1 MLLSYA
7 AALLITTSL
16 LGMEPDAGAF
26 GWSGAQYDKASEG
39 QFQAG
44 LMLCDKY
51 LKTDG
56 PVNVL
61 EVGSGTGRLAK
72 RLAEMLP
79 QGSTVLGIDNNQS
92 MIDEA
97 LRKQE
102 IEPISNLAFQLKDAR
117 ELHHDLNFFE
127 KFELALSIFCLH
139 WILSEQEMIDTMNG
153 VAHSLKP
160 GGKFIAIANI
170 QDHEEHAVE
179 LHKAA
184 RVIMNSDKWRQY
196 YNGKMVLGND
206 IPLSKYKEIIAAAG
220 LKGEAFIFNPPA
232 RTISDVERKASLLA
246 IPFGQVIPQE
256 RHEEFFQDVD
266 VLFQKCGMKNENGTY
281 QQTIPCIVIVAEKA
295 NS

>member
-7 AALLITTSL
+7 AASLITTSL

-44 LMLCDKY
+44 LMLCNNH
-51 LKTDG
+51 LKPDG
-56 PVNVL
+56 PMNVL
-61 EVGSGTGRLAK
+61 ELGSGTGRFAKWLA
-72 RLAEMLP
+72 LTLP
-79 QGSTVLGIDNNQS
+79 EGSTVLGIDNNRS

-97 LRKQE
+97 LRKQQV
-102 IEPISNLAFQLKDAR
+102 EPIENLKFQLKDAR
-117 ELHHDLNFFE
+117 ELLYDLNFFE
-127 KFELALSIFCLH
+127 KFEAAISVFCLH
-139 WILSEQEMIDTMNG
+139 WIPSEQEMIDTMKG
-153 VAHSLKP
+153 VVHSLKP

-184 RVIMNSDKWRQY
+184 RIIMNSDKWRQY
-196 YNGKMVLGND
+196 YDGKMVLGND
-206 IPLSKYKEIIAAAG
+206 IPLSKYQEIIAGAG

-266 VLFQKCGMKNENGTY
+266 LLFQELGMKNEDGTY

-295 NS
+295 NA